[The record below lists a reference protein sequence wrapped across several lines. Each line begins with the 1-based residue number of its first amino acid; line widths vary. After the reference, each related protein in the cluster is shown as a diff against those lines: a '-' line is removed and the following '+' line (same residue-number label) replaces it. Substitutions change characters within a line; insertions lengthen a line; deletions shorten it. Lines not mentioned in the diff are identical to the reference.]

1 MYEGVGVSVVA
12 SEDVRVDRA
21 GSGAAVGKPTNNK
34 GMGYFNVPRNRG
46 VSAENDEMWMTGM
59 RSIYSERES
68 RGIDG
73 NPAWLI
79 R

>member
-1 MYEGVGVSVVA
+1 MYEEVGVSVVA
-12 SEDVRVDRA
+12 SEDVRVDGA

-34 GMGYFNVPRNRG
+34 GVGCFNVPRNTG
-46 VSAENDEMWMTGM
+46 VSAENDEMWM

-68 RGIDG
+68 RGIDD
-73 NPAWLI
+73 NPARLI